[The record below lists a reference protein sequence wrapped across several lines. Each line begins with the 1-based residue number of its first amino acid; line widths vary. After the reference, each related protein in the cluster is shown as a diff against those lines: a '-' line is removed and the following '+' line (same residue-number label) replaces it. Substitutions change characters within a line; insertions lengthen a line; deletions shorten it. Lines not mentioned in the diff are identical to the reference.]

1 MTTTTELERMKDLA
15 IEKGWGYHHMIMDGG
30 LLVCFYPGVTNPKR
44 FSTMQELVDWFT
56 E

>member
-1 MTTTTELERMKDLA
+1 MTTTTELERMRDLA

-30 LLVCFYPGVTNPKR
+30 LLVCFYPGVINPKR